1 MNLGAEHEKL
11 PQYDTAIYDVIVT
24 QVCKVAPGVKF
35 VGMASDPSAHLTHL
49 GIAVIDE
56 AELIDYAGQC
66 PRTRVV
72 DCATGKP
79 NARFWVLKA
88 HRENFSPS
96 IN

>member
-1 MNLGAEHEKL
+1 MKLGAEHEKL
-11 PQYDTAIYDVIVT
+11 PEYYTAIYDAIVT
-24 QVCKVAPGVKF
+24 QVRKVAPGVKF

-49 GIAVIDE
+49 GIDVIDE
-56 AELIDYAGQC
+56 AELIDYPGQC

-79 NARFWVLKA
+79 NARYWVLKVL
-88 HRENFSPS
+88 RENFPPA